1 MAKYFNYFPKTL
13 YTSNNSTTGLDSVTN
28 IIARFAFETG
38 LKQNSSA
45 FYKYNIKDS
54 DTPEIIAYKFY
65 GSVERQWVVLLFNDI
80 IDPQFDWPFESN
92 QLITYIDKKYTANAT
107 NFVDDTNMPTYL
119 LRASLNVEP
128 YMTLLEEFIN
138 GRMLGDINDNG
149 IVTSGDALF
158 YTNYNN
164 LATTRARMDYIDY
177 TMKPIITANPTKY
190 ASLVA
195 STTGITWARTH
206 IKNYFKIVTTTTND
220 GTITVE
226 KINIDKATYMTTST
240 SSNSY
245 VTNAGESV
253 TVVIT
258 KDTQTYYDYEVE
270 ENESKREINLIKP
283 EFMPAIE
290 KEFKKIIKQ

>member
-1 MAKYFNYFPKTL
+1 
-13 YTSNNSTTGLDSVTN
+13 V
-28 IIARFAFETG
+28 
-38 LKQNSSA
+38 SA
-45 FYKYNIKDS
+45 
-54 DTPEIIAYKFY
+54 
-65 GSVERQWVVLLFNDI
+65 
-80 IDPQFDWPFESN
+80 
-92 QLITYIDKKYTANAT
+92 
-107 NFVDDTNMPTYL
+107 VDDTNMPTYL
-119 LRASLNVEP
+119 LRTSLNVEP
-128 YMTLLEEFIN
+128 YKTLLEELID

-164 LATTRARMDYIDY
+164 LATTRARMDYIDF

-190 ASLVA
+190 ASLIT
-195 STTGITWARTH
+195 STTGITWAQTH

-226 KINIDKATYMTTST
+226 KIDIGKASYMTTST

-270 ENESKREINLIKP
+270 ENEAKREINLIKSNFLP
-283 EFMPAIE
+283 QIE
-290 KEFKKIIKQ
+290 KEFKRVVRL

>member
-1 MAKYFNYFPKTL
+1 MSKYFNYFPKTF
-13 YTSNNSTTGLDSVTN
+13 YTSNSDSIGVDSITN
-28 IIARFAFETG
+28 IIARFAFEDS
-38 LKQNSSA
+38 LKQNSIA
-45 FYKYNIKDS
+45 FYPYQIQET
-54 DTPEIIAYKFY
+54 DTPEIIAHKFY
-65 GSVERQWVVLLFNDI
+65 GNSERHWIVLLLNDI
-80 IDPQFDWPFESN
+80 IDPQFDWPLKSDT
-92 QLITYIDKKYTANAT
+92 LIKFIDEKYTANAT

-119 LRASLNVEP
+119 LQASLNVEP

-258 KDTQTYYDYEVE
+258 KDTQTYYDYEQE
-270 ENESKREINLIKP
+270 QNESKRNIKLLKK
-283 EFMPAIE
+283 EFVSEVE
-290 KEFKKIIKQ
+290 KEFKRVLSL

>member
-258 KDTQTYYDYEVE
+258 KDTQTYYDYEQE
-270 ENESKREINLIKP
+270 QNESKRNIKLLKK
-283 EFMPAIE
+283 EFVSEVE
-290 KEFKKIIKQ
+290 KEFKRVLSL